1 MKLFVFTNT
10 ILIVNITVEVELM
23 EYMTAREA
31 AQKWNITVRRV
42 QVLCSQGRIQ
52 GAMLF
57 GNIWEI
63 PKNSLKPEDMRRKKE

>member
-1 MKLFVFTNT
+1 
-10 ILIVNITVEVELM
+10 M

-52 GAMLF
+52 GATRL
-57 GNIWEI
+57 GNVWAI
-63 PKNSLKPEDMRRKKE
+63 PKDAKKPSDARSKMNRKT